1 MTDIAIYES
10 MTNDKL
16 ITELAECLTVS
27 AKQLVKAAQ
36 IFNVLELRGVDLSY
50 LKTGLGAFLP
60 AIANNVL
67 DAEVVIRYAGRKD
80 ILNHLSKVG
89 IDVQRKLLENDT
101 VELVIDDNGQPR
113 TETTSLANVRT
124 FNLSKIFD
132 FGRIKTVSEQLE
144 SYKQLHRKA
153 PPKKRKNR
161 KPTAVRSFSVDREHG
176 GIRVGL
182 LFAEPESL
190 IDILCQFYGSVENL
204 EKQLKNSQI

>member
-60 AIANNVL
+60 AIASNVL

-101 VELVIDDNGQPR
+101 VELVVDDNGQPR

-124 FNLSKIFD
+124 FNLGKIFD

-161 KPTAVRSFSVDREHG
+161 KPTAVRSFAIDRENN
-176 GIRVGL
+176 GIKVGP
-182 LFAEPESL
+182 LFVEPDSL
-190 IDILCQFYGSVENL
+190 INILREYYGDDAQFIKEID
-204 EKQLKNSQI
+204 KTRT